1 MKHVYNCS
9 AFVGTISNNQDFVN
23 KQIIATSVEE
33 AQQKFNEVLKNKNI
47 LAVDSESVSV
57 KLKA

>member
-9 AFVGTISNNQDFVN
+9 AFVGTIRNNQDFVN

-33 AQQKFNEVLKNKNI
+33 AQQKFNEILQNKNI
-47 LAVDSESVSV
+47 LAVDSETVSV

>member
-9 AFVGTISNNQDFVN
+9 AFVWTIGNNQDFVN
-23 KQIIATSVEE
+23 KQIIATSIEE
-33 AQQKFNEVLKNKNI
+33 AQQKFNEILQNKNI
-47 LAVDSESVSV
+47 LAVDTESVSV